1 MATTLTDVSRML
13 DAESVRYHEHDA
25 TTLTLVYNTD
35 RYVNPEGEKALLL
48 AIELDEGG
56 AYFKLYAPLAYRPD
70 ANLDAFLRACMVVQW
85 ETKLIQFEYD
95 RHDGEVRP
103 VIEFALEDAP
113 LTARQLFRCVNG
125 MLALLERYHPTLQR
139 AADEGVVEV
148 EDDTVDRLAD
158 FLSGFSPE
166 VLAEAL
172 TKADQRMRD
181 GAARG
186 ADHDEDA

>member
-125 MLALLERYHPTLQR
+125 MLTLLERYHPTLQR

>member
-56 AYFKLYAPLAYRPD
+56 ASFKLYAPLAYRPD